1 MKFKSITQI
10 LEKYKNGDEFYL
22 AQFNATAL
30 DVKPQKIKPIKVK
43 LVINDRVWSDDVY
56 FETEYGLTRKSPYS
70 EFCGN
75 EKFIIGDSLEKVL
88 LKYNA
93 VKNKWIQKRT
103 SYLKRT
109 MNNQIDCL
117 VSRFADTHLNN
128 IEIVATTVEEQINI
142 EKFKKQ
148 LYNNIVC

>member
-1 MKFKSITQI
+1 MKFKNINQI

-22 AQFNATAL
+22 AQFSATAL
-30 DVKPQKIKPIKVK
+30 DEKPLKMKPIKVK
-43 LVINDRVWSDDVY
+43 LVINESDWFNDIY
-56 FETEYGLTRKSPYS
+56 FESEYGLTRKSPYS

-75 EKFIIGDSLEKVL
+75 DKFIVGDSLDTVT

-109 MNNQIDCL
+109 VNNKIDSL
-117 VSRFADTHLNN
+117 VSRFTDTHVNN
-128 IEIVATTVEEQINI
+128 IEISSSDKEEQLAI
-142 EKFKKQ
+142 EKFKNQ
-148 LYNNIVC
+148 LYNNIVS